1 MNNLILFISTL
12 LCWSPTWYLI
22 KFQFGVVDPLISIFY
37 RFFIA
42 SFIVFIFLILSRK
55 KMSFNLQQHLSFLLL
70 GVTLF
75 SLNYIFFYLAN
86 TYLISGIVTI
96 AFSTILIMNIL
107 GERIYFKIKSSK
119 ETLFAAGFGIVG
131 ILIIFGN
138 ELLNFKLEDKT
149 HIGIILSFIATFWA
163 STGNLIHQK
172 NSKDKIPFIQS
183 IAYGMLYGS
192 LFTLIVAKFR
202 GAEII
207 FDNSI
212 SYILSFLY
220 LSIIGSVVAFYLYLK
235 LLDNIGS
242 ARAGYIGVIMPII
255 ALIISTIFEGLQ
267 WTNNLIF
274 GLPVLIFGCV
284 LILNQKSKKKL
295 NNVCFYS

>member
-1 MNNLILFISTL
+1 MRNLVLFISTL
-12 LCWSPTWYLI
+12 ICWSPTWYLI

-42 SFIVFIFLILSRK
+42 SLIVFIFLILSK
-55 KMSFNLQQHLSFLLL
+55 NKIVFNLHQHLRFLLL
-70 GVTLF
+70 GITLF

-107 GERIYFKIKSSK
+107 GERIYFKINSSK
-119 ETLFAAGFGIVG
+119 ETLFAAGFGIIG
-131 ILIIFGN
+131 ILIIFEK

-235 LLDNIGS
+235 LLESIGS
-242 ARAGYIGVIMPII
+242 ARAGYIGVIMPIV
-255 ALIISTIFEGLQ
+255 ALIISTLFEGLQ

-284 LILNQKSKKKL
+284 LILNQKSK
-295 NNVCFYS
+295 NI

>member
-42 SFIVFIFLILSRK
+42 SIIVFIFLILSKK

-235 LLDNIGS
+235 LLENIGS

-267 WTNNLIF
+267 WTNNLIV

-284 LILNQKSKKKL
+284 LILNQKSKKT
-295 NNVCFYS
+295 

>member
-1 MNNLILFISTL
+1 MRNLVLFISTL
-12 LCWSPTWYLI
+12 ICWSPTWYLI

-42 SFIVFIFLILSRK
+42 SIIVFIFLILSKK
-55 KMSFNLQQHLSFLLL
+55 KMSFNLHQHLSFLLL

-119 ETLFAAGFGIVG
+119 ETLFAAGFGIIG
-131 ILIIFGN
+131 ILIIFGY

-235 LLDNIGS
+235 LLENIGS

-274 GLPVLIFGCV
+274 GLPVLIFGV
-284 LILNQKSKKKL
+284 
-295 NNVCFYS
+295 VCS

>member
-42 SFIVFIFLILSRK
+42 SIIVFIFLILSKK

-212 SYILSFLY
+212 FYILSFLY

-235 LLDNIGS
+235 LLENIGS

-284 LILNQKSKKKL
+284 LILNQKSKKI
-295 NNVCFYS
+295 

>member
-42 SFIVFIFLILSRK
+42 SVIVFIFLILSKK

-163 STGNLIHQK
+163 STGNLVHQK

-235 LLDNIGS
+235 LLENIGS

-284 LILNQKSKKKL
+284 LILNQKSKK
-295 NNVCFYS
+295 N

>member
-1 MNNLILFISTL
+1 MRNLVLFISTL
-12 LCWSPTWYLI
+12 ICWSPTWYLI

-37 RFFIA
+37 RFFMA
-42 SFIVFIFLILSRK
+42 SIIVFIFLILSKK
-55 KMSFNLQQHLSFLLL
+55 KMSFNLHQHLSFLLL

-163 STGNLIHQK
+163 STGNLVHQK
-172 NSKDKIPFIQS
+172 NSKDEIPFIQS

-192 LFTLIVAKFR
+192 IFTLIVAKFR
-202 GAEII
+202 GAEFV
-207 FDNSI
+207 FDDSF
-212 SYILSFLY
+212 SYISSLLY
-220 LSIIGSVVAFYLYLK
+220 LSIIGSIVAFYLYLK
-235 LLDNIGS
+235 LLERIGS

-284 LILNQKSKKKL
+284 LILKQKTEKT
-295 NNVCFYS
+295 

>member
-1 MNNLILFISTL
+1 MRNLVLFISTL
-12 LCWSPTWYLI
+12 ICWSPTWYLI

-42 SFIVFIFLILSRK
+42 SIIVFIFLILSNK
-55 KMSFNLQQHLSFLLL
+55 KMSFNLHQHLSFLLL

-119 ETLFAAGFGIVG
+119 ETLFAAGFGIFG

-138 ELLNFKLEDKT
+138 ELLNFRLEDKT

-163 STGNLIHQK
+163 STGNLVHQK
-172 NSKDKIPFIQS
+172 NSKDEIPFIQS

-235 LLDNIGS
+235 LLENIGS

-255 ALIISTIFEGLQ
+255 ALIISTIFEGLE

-284 LILNQKSKKKL
+284 LILNQKSKK
-295 NNVCFYS
+295 N

>member
-42 SFIVFIFLILSRK
+42 SIIVFIFLILSKK

-267 WTNNLIF
+267 WTNNLIY

-284 LILNQKSKKKL
+284 LILNQKSKKISSS
-295 NNVCFYS
+295 NH

>member
-1 MNNLILFISTL
+1 MRNLVLFISTL
-12 LCWSPTWYLI
+12 ICWSPTWYLI

-42 SFIVFIFLILSRK
+42 SLIVFIFLILSKK
-55 KMSFNLQQHLSFLLL
+55 KMSFNFHQHLSFLLL

-119 ETLFAAGFGIVG
+119 QTLIAAGFGIIG
-131 ILIIFGN
+131 ILIIFEK
-138 ELLNFKLEDKT
+138 ELLNFKVEDKT

-172 NSKDKIPFIQS
+172 NFKDKIPFVQS

-192 LFTLIVAKFR
+192 IFTLIVAKFR
-202 GAEII
+202 GAELL
-207 FDNSI
+207 FDYSF
-212 SYILSFLY
+212 SYISSLLY
-220 LSIIGSVVAFYLYLK
+220 LALIGTVVAFYLYLK
-235 LLDNIGS
+235 LLESIGS
-242 ARAGYIGVIMPII
+242 ARAGYMGVVMPII

-284 LILNQKSKKKL
+284 LILNQKSKK
-295 NNVCFYS
+295 N

>member
-37 RFFIA
+37 RFLIA
-42 SFIVFIFLILSRK
+42 SAIVFIFLILLK
-55 KMSFNLQQHLSFLLL
+55 KKLSFNLNQHLWFLLL

-107 GERIYFKIKSSK
+107 GERIYFNIKSSK
-119 ETLFAAGFGIVG
+119 QTLIAAGFGIIG
-131 ILIIFGN
+131 ILIIFEK
-138 ELLNFKLEDKT
+138 ELLNFKVEDKT

-172 NSKDKIPFIQS
+172 NFKDKIPFVQS

-192 LFTLIVAKFR
+192 IFTLIVAKFR
-202 GAEII
+202 GAELL
-207 FDNSI
+207 FDYSF
-212 SYILSFLY
+212 SYITSLLY
-220 LSIIGSVVAFYLYLK
+220 LAIIASVVAFYLYLK
-235 LLDNIGS
+235 LLESIGS
-242 ARAGYIGVIMPII
+242 ARAGYMGVVMPII

-284 LILNQKSKKKL
+284 LILNQKSK
-295 NNVCFYS
+295 NI

>member
-1 MNNLILFISTL
+1 MRNLVLFISTL
-12 LCWSPTWYLI
+12 ICWSPTWYLI

-42 SFIVFIFLILSRK
+42 SIIVFIFLILSNK
-55 KMSFNLQQHLSFLLL
+55 KMSFNLHQHLSFLLL

-138 ELLNFKLEDKT
+138 ELLNFRLEDKT

-163 STGNLIHQK
+163 STGNLVHQK

-235 LLDNIGS
+235 LLESIGS
-242 ARAGYIGVIMPII
+242 ARAGYIGVIMPIV
-255 ALIISTIFEGLQ
+255 ALIISTLFEGLQ

-284 LILNQKSKKKL
+284 LILNQKSK
-295 NNVCFYS
+295 NI

>member
-37 RFFIA
+37 RFLIA
-42 SFIVFIFLILSRK
+42 SAIVFIFLILLK
-55 KMSFNLQQHLSFLLL
+55 KKLSFNLNQHLWFLLL

-119 ETLFAAGFGIVG
+119 QTLLAAGFGIIG
-131 ILIIFGN
+131 ILIIFEK
-138 ELLNFKLEDKT
+138 ELLNFKVEDKT

-172 NSKDKIPFIQS
+172 NFKDKIPFVQS

-192 LFTLIVAKFR
+192 IFTLIVAKFR
-202 GAEII
+202 GAELL
-207 FDNSI
+207 FDYSF
-212 SYILSFLY
+212 SYISSLLY
-220 LSIIGSVVAFYLYLK
+220 LAIIGSVVAFYLYLK
-235 LLDNIGS
+235 LLENIGS
-242 ARAGYIGVIMPII
+242 ARAGYMGVVMPII

-284 LILNQKSKKKL
+284 LILNQKSK
-295 NNVCFYS
+295 NI

>member
-1 MNNLILFISTL
+1 MRNLVLFISTL
-12 LCWSPTWYLI
+12 ICWSPTWYLI

-42 SFIVFIFLILSRK
+42 SIIVFIFLILSKK
-55 KMSFNLQQHLSFLLL
+55 KMSFNLHQHLSFLLL

-163 STGNLIHQK
+163 STGNLVHQK

-212 SYILSFLY
+212 SYIS
-220 LSIIGSVVAFYLYLK
+220 SYLYLK

-267 WTNNLIF
+267 WTNNLII

-284 LILNQKSKKKL
+284 LILNQKSKK
-295 NNVCFYS
+295 N

>member
-37 RFFIA
+37 RFLIA
-42 SFIVFIFLILSRK
+42 SAIVFIFLILLK
-55 KMSFNLQQHLSFLLL
+55 KKLSFNLHQHFWFLLL

-192 LFTLIVAKFR
+192 IFTLIVAKFR

-220 LSIIGSVVAFYLYLK
+220 LSVIGSVVAFYLYLK
-235 LLDNIGS
+235 LLESIGS
-242 ARAGYIGVIMPII
+242 ARAGYIGVIMPIV

-284 LILNQKSKKKL
+284 LILNQKSKK
-295 NNVCFYS
+295 NF

>member
-37 RFFIA
+37 RFLIA
-42 SFIVFIFLILSRK
+42 SAIVFIFLILLK
-55 KMSFNLQQHLSFLLL
+55 KKLSFNLKQHLWFLLL

-119 ETLFAAGFGIVG
+119 QTLLAAGFGIIG
-131 ILIIFGN
+131 ILIIFEK
-138 ELLNFKLEDKT
+138 ELLNFKVEDKT

-172 NSKDKIPFIQS
+172 NFKDKIPFIQS
-183 IAYGMLYGS
+183 IAYGMFYGS
-192 LFTLIVAKFR
+192 IFTLIVAKFR
-202 GAEII
+202 GAELL
-207 FDNSI
+207 FDYSF
-212 SYILSFLY
+212 SYISSLLY
-220 LSIIGSVVAFYLYLK
+220 LAIIGSVVAFYLYLK
-235 LLDNIGS
+235 LLESIGS
-242 ARAGYIGVIMPII
+242 ARAGYMGVVMPII

-284 LILNQKSKKKL
+284 LILNQKSK
-295 NNVCFYS
+295 NI

>member
-42 SFIVFIFLILSRK
+42 SIIVFIFLILSKK

-138 ELLNFKLEDKT
+138 ELLNFRLEDKT

-163 STGNLIHQK
+163 STGNLVHQK

-183 IAYGMLYGS
+183 IAYGMLYGA

-235 LLDNIGS
+235 LLENIGS

-267 WTNNLIF
+267 WTNNLII

-284 LILNQKSKKKL
+284 LILNQKSKK
-295 NNVCFYS
+295 N

>member
-1 MNNLILFISTL
+1 
-12 LCWSPTWYLI
+12 
-22 KFQFGVVDPLISIFY
+22 
-37 RFFIA
+37 
-42 SFIVFIFLILSRK
+42 
-55 KMSFNLQQHLSFLLL
+55 MSFNLHQHLSFLLL

-267 WTNNLIF
+267 WTNNLII

-284 LILNQKSKKKL
+284 LILNQKSKK
-295 NNVCFYS
+295 N

>member
-42 SFIVFIFLILSRK
+42 SIIVFIFLILSKK

-192 LFTLIVAKFR
+192 IFTLIVAKFR

-235 LLDNIGS
+235 LLENIGS
-242 ARAGYIGVIMPII
+242 ARAGYRKNSQMSRIK
-255 ALIISTIFEGLQ
+255 LY
-267 WTNNLIF
+267 
-274 GLPVLIFGCV
+274 
-284 LILNQKSKKKL
+284 SK
-295 NNVCFYS
+295 

>member
-1 MNNLILFISTL
+1 MRNLFLFISTL
-12 LCWSPTWYLI
+12 ICWSPTWYLI

-42 SFIVFIFLILSRK
+42 SIIVFIFLILSKK
-55 KMSFNLQQHLSFLLL
+55 KMSFNLHQHLSFLLL

-75 SLNYIFFYLAN
+75 SLNYIFSYLAN
-86 TYLISGIVTI
+86 TYLISGIVAI

-119 ETLFAAGFGIVG
+119 ETLFAAGFGIIG
-131 ILIIFGN
+131 ILIIFGK

-149 HIGIILSFIATFWA
+149 NIGIILSFVATFWA

-183 IAYGMLYGS
+183 IAYGMLYGA

-235 LLDNIGS
+235 LLENIGS

-284 LILNQKSKKKL
+284 LILNQKSKKI
-295 NNVCFYS
+295 

>member
-42 SFIVFIFLILSRK
+42 SVIVFIFLILSKK
-55 KMSFNLQQHLSFLLL
+55 KMSFNLHQHLSFLLL

-138 ELLNFKLEDKT
+138 ELLNFRLEDKT

-163 STGNLIHQK
+163 STGNLVHQK

-235 LLDNIGS
+235 LLENIGS

-267 WTNNLIF
+267 WTNNLII

-284 LILNQKSKKKL
+284 LILNQKSKKIK
-295 NNVCFYS
+295 F

>member
-1 MNNLILFISTL
+1 MRNLVLFISTL
-12 LCWSPTWYLI
+12 ICWSPTWYLI

-42 SFIVFIFLILSRK
+42 SIIVFIFLIISK
-55 KMSFNLQQHLSFLLL
+55 KKISFNLHQHLSFLLL

-119 ETLFAAGFGIVG
+119 QTLLAAGFGIIG
-131 ILIIFGN
+131 ILIIFEK
-138 ELLNFKLEDKT
+138 ELLNFKVEDKT

-172 NSKDKIPFIQS
+172 NFKDKIPFFQS

-202 GAEII
+202 GAELL
-207 FDNSI
+207 FDYSF
-212 SYILSFLY
+212 SYISSLLY
-220 LSIIGSVVAFYLYLK
+220 LAIIGSVVAFYLYLK
-235 LLDNIGS
+235 LLENIGS

-274 GLPVLIFGCV
+274 GLPVLISGCV
-284 LILNQKSKKKL
+284 LILNQKSKK
-295 NNVCFYS
+295 N

>member
-1 MNNLILFISTL
+1 MRNLVLFIITL
-12 LCWSPTWYLI
+12 ICWSPTWYLI

-42 SFIVFIFLILSRK
+42 SIIVFIFLILSKK
-55 KMSFNLQQHLSFLLL
+55 KMSFNLNQHLSFLLL

-163 STGNLIHQK
+163 STGNLVHQK
-172 NSKDKIPFIQS
+172 NSKDEIPFIQS

-235 LLDNIGS
+235 LLENIGS

-284 LILNQKSKKKL
+284 LILNQKSKK
-295 NNVCFYS
+295 N

>member
-37 RFFIA
+37 RFLIA
-42 SFIVFIFLILSRK
+42 SATVFIFLILLK
-55 KMSFNLQQHLSFLLL
+55 KKLSFNLNQHLWFLLL

-119 ETLFAAGFGIVG
+119 QTLLAAGFGIIG
-131 ILIIFGN
+131 ILIIFEK
-138 ELLNFKLEDKT
+138 ELLNFKVEYKT
-149 HIGIILSFIATFWA
+149 HIGIILSFIAKFWA

-172 NSKDKIPFIQS
+172 NFKDKIPFVQS

-192 LFTLIVAKFR
+192 IFTLIVAKFR
-202 GAEII
+202 GAELL
-207 FDNSI
+207 FDYSF
-212 SYILSFLY
+212 SYISSLLY
-220 LSIIGSVVAFYLYLK
+220 LAIIGSVVAFYLYLK
-235 LLDNIGS
+235 LLENIGS
-242 ARAGYIGVIMPII
+242 ARAGYIGVIMPIV

-284 LILNQKSKKKL
+284 LILNQNLKKT
-295 NNVCFYS
+295 

>member
-12 LCWSPTWYLI
+12 ICWSPTWYLI

-37 RFFIA
+37 RFLIA
-42 SFIVFIFLILSRK
+42 SAIVFIFLIIFK
-55 KMSFNLQQHLSFLLL
+55 KKLLFNLHQHFWFLLL

-107 GERIYFKIKSSK
+107 GERIYFNIKSSK
-119 ETLFAAGFGIVG
+119 QTLIAAGFGIIG
-131 ILIIFGN
+131 ILIIFEK
-138 ELLNFKLEDKT
+138 ELLNFKVEDKT
-149 HIGIILSFIATFWA
+149 
-163 STGNLIHQK
+163 
-172 NSKDKIPFIQS
+172 
-183 IAYGMLYGS
+183 
-192 LFTLIVAKFR
+192 
-202 GAEII
+202 
-207 FDNSI
+207 
-212 SYILSFLY
+212 
-220 LSIIGSVVAFYLYLK
+220 VVAFYLYLK
-235 LLDNIGS
+235 LLESIGS
-242 ARAGYIGVIMPII
+242 ARAGYMGVVMPII

-284 LILNQKSKKKL
+284 LILNQKSK
-295 NNVCFYS
+295 NI

>member
-12 LCWSPTWYLI
+12 ICWSPTWYLI

-37 RFFIA
+37 RFLIA
-42 SFIVFIFLILSRK
+42 SAIVFIFLILFK
-55 KMSFNLQQHLSFLLL
+55 KKLLFNLHQHFWFLFL

-107 GERIYFKIKSSK
+107 GERIYFNIKSSK
-119 ETLFAAGFGIVG
+119 QTLIAAGFGIIG
-131 ILIIFGN
+131 ILIIFEK
-138 ELLNFKLEDKT
+138 ELLNFKVEDKT

-172 NSKDKIPFIQS
+172 NFKDKIPFIQS

-192 LFTLIVAKFR
+192 IFTLIVAKFR
-202 GAEII
+202 GAELI
-207 FDNSI
+207 FDYSF
-212 SYILSFLY
+212 SYISSLLY
-220 LSIIGSVVAFYLYLK
+220 LAIIGSVVAFYLYLK
-235 LLDNIGS
+235 LLESIGS
-242 ARAGYIGVIMPII
+242 ARAGYMGVVMPII

-267 WTNNLIF
+267 WTNNLII

-284 LILNQKSKKKL
+284 LILNQKSKK
-295 NNVCFYS
+295 N

>member
-42 SFIVFIFLILSRK
+42 SIIVFIFLILSKK
-55 KMSFNLQQHLSFLLL
+55 KMSFNLHQHLSFLLL

-267 WTNNLIF
+267 WTNNLII

-284 LILNQKSKKKL
+284 LILNQKSKKIK
-295 NNVCFYS
+295 F

>member
-1 MNNLILFISTL
+1 MRNLVLFISTL
-12 LCWSPTWYLI
+12 ICWSPTWYLI

-42 SFIVFIFLILSRK
+42 SIIVFIFLILSKK
-55 KMSFNLQQHLSFLLL
+55 KMSFNLHQHLSFLLL

-119 ETLFAAGFGIVG
+119 ETLFAAGFGIFG

-163 STGNLIHQK
+163 STGNLVHQK

-207 FDNSI
+207 FDNST

-242 ARAGYIGVIMPII
+242 ARAGYIGVIMPIV
-255 ALIISTIFEGLQ
+255 ALIISTLFEGLQ
-267 WTNNLIF
+267 WTNNLII

-284 LILNQKSKKKL
+284 LILNQKSK
-295 NNVCFYS
+295 NI

>member
-1 MNNLILFISTL
+1 MNNLALFISTL

-37 RFFIA
+37 RFLIA
-42 SFIVFIFLILSRK
+42 SATVFIFLILLK
-55 KMSFNLQQHLSFLLL
+55 KKLSFNLNQHLWFLLL

-86 TYLISGIVTI
+86 TFLISGIVTI

-119 ETLFAAGFGIVG
+119 QTLLAAGFGIIG
-131 ILIIFGN
+131 ILIIFEK
-138 ELLNFKLEDKT
+138 ELLNFKVEDKT

-172 NSKDKIPFIQS
+172 NFKDKIPFVQS

-192 LFTLIVAKFR
+192 IFTLIVAKFR
-202 GAEII
+202 EAELL
-207 FDNSI
+207 FDYSF
-212 SYILSFLY
+212 SYISSLLY
-220 LSIIGSVVAFYLYLK
+220 LAIIGSVVAFYLYLK
-235 LLDNIGS
+235 LLENIGS

-255 ALIISTIFEGLQ
+255 ALIISTIFEGIQ

-284 LILNQKSKKKL
+284 LILNQNLKKT
-295 NNVCFYS
+295 

>member
-12 LCWSPTWYLI
+12 LYWSPTWYLI

-37 RFFIA
+37 RFLIA
-42 SFIVFIFLILSRK
+42 SAIVFIFLILLK
-55 KMSFNLQQHLSFLLL
+55 KKLSFNLNQHLWFLLL

-119 ETLFAAGFGIVG
+119 QTLLAAGFGIIG
-131 ILIIFGN
+131 ILIIFEK
-138 ELLNFKLEDKT
+138 ELLNFKVEDKT

-172 NSKDKIPFIQS
+172 NFKDKIPFVQS

-192 LFTLIVAKFR
+192 IFTLIVAKFR
-202 GAEII
+202 GAELL
-207 FDNSI
+207 FDYSF
-212 SYILSFLY
+212 SYITSLLY
-220 LSIIGSVVAFYLYLK
+220 LAIIGSVVAFYLYLK
-235 LLDNIGS
+235 LLESIGS
-242 ARAGYIGVIMPII
+242 ARAGYMGVVMPII

-284 LILNQKSKKKL
+284 LILNQKSK
-295 NNVCFYS
+295 NI

>member
-37 RFFIA
+37 RFFMA
-42 SFIVFIFLILSRK
+42 SIIVFIFLILSKK

-235 LLDNIGS
+235 LLENIGS

-284 LILNQKSKKKL
+284 LILNQKSKKT
-295 NNVCFYS
+295 

>member
-37 RFFIA
+37 RFLIA
-42 SFIVFIFLILSRK
+42 SAIVFIFLILLK
-55 KMSFNLQQHLSFLLL
+55 KKLSFNLNQHLWFLLL

-107 GERIYFKIKSSK
+107 GERIYFKIKCSK
-119 ETLFAAGFGIVG
+119 QTLLAAGFGIIG
-131 ILIIFGN
+131 ILIIFEK
-138 ELLNFKLEDKT
+138 ELLNFKVEDKT

-172 NSKDKIPFIQS
+172 NFKDKIPFVQS

-192 LFTLIVAKFR
+192 IFTLIVAKFR
-202 GAEII
+202 GAELL
-207 FDNSI
+207 FDYSF
-212 SYILSFLY
+212 SYITSLLY
-220 LSIIGSVVAFYLYLK
+220 LAIIGSVVAFYLYLK
-235 LLDNIGS
+235 LLESIGS
-242 ARAGYIGVIMPII
+242 ARAGYMGVVMPII

-267 WTNNLIF
+267 WSNNLIF

-284 LILNQKSKKKL
+284 LILNQKS
-295 NNVCFYS
+295 N

>member
-1 MNNLILFISTL
+1 MRNLVLFIITL
-12 LCWSPTWYLI
+12 ICWSPTWYLI

-42 SFIVFIFLILSRK
+42 SIIVFIFLILSKK
-55 KMSFNLQQHLSFLLL
+55 KMSFNLHQHLSFLLL

-183 IAYGMLYGS
+183 IAYGMLYGA

-207 FDNSI
+207 FDNST

-235 LLDNIGS
+235 LLESIGS
-242 ARAGYIGVIMPII
+242 ARAGYIGVIMPIV
-255 ALIISTIFEGLQ
+255 ALIISTLFEGLQ

-284 LILNQKSKKKL
+284 LILNQKSKK
-295 NNVCFYS
+295 N

>member
-37 RFFIA
+37 RFLIA
-42 SFIVFIFLILSRK
+42 SAIVFIFLILLK
-55 KMSFNLQQHLSFLLL
+55 KKLSFNLNQHLWFLLL

-172 NSKDKIPFIQS
+172 NSKDKIPFVQS

-192 LFTLIVAKFR
+192 IFTLIVAKFR
-202 GAEII
+202 GAELL
-207 FDNSI
+207 FDDSF
-212 SYILSFLY
+212 SYISSLLY
-220 LSIIGSVVAFYLYLK
+220 LSIIGSVLAFYLYLK
-235 LLDNIGS
+235 LLESIGS

-284 LILNQKSKKKL
+284 LILKQKTEKP
-295 NNVCFYS
+295 